1 MNTIDEQTA
10 VNNNEN
16 LSKETLGVV
25 SETITST
32 DFCEAVDILPSTE
45 VKDILPALESLL
57 TKEEEIKN

>member
-1 MNTIDEQTA
+1 MNTTDEQTT

-25 SETITST
+25 SETIIST
-32 DFCEAVDILPSTE
+32 DFGEAVDILPSTE